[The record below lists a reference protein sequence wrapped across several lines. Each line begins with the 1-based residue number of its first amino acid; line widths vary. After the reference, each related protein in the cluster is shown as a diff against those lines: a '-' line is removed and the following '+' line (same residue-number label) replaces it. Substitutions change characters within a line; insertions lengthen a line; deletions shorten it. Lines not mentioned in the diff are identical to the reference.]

1 MIVLAVLS
9 WNVIYDSAVCAGES
23 PIQTLFFEPMLLKQ
37 YERIRKIDAELSC
50 GHFSDFRGIPE
61 DWSLR
66 LTRPINGV
74 EKLHMEA
81 GHGSSELTSIQEL
94 DGIIGIIRDK
104 EPGCFSLNIVAIVS
118 VDAVRERKVR
128 LKTKLKL

>member
-1 MIVLAVLS
+1 
-9 WNVIYDSAVCAGES
+9 
-23 PIQTLFFEPMLLKQ
+23 
-37 YERIRKIDAELSC
+37 
-50 GHFSDFRGIPE
+50 
-61 DWSLR
+61 
-66 LTRPINGV
+66 
-74 EKLHMEA
+74 MEA